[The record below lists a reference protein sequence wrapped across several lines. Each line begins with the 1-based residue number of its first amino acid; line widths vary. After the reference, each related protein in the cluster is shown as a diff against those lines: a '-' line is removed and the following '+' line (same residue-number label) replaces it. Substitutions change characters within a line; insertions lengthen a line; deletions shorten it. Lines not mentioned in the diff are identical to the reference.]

1 MLPKAINSKNFT
13 QCDSLLIG
21 NNCGAHTVP
30 YVDVRNELSDVAHE
44 ASTSKISDE
53 QLFFCMQRGINE
65 EDATALI
72 VNGFCREIFNN
83 LPMEFAV
90 EAKKLLELS
99 LEGAVG

>member
-1 MLPKAINSKNFT
+1 MPGATNSKNFT

-21 NNCGAHTVP
+21 NDCGAHTVP
-30 YVDVRNELSDVAHE
+30 YINVRNKESDVAHE
-44 ASTSKISDE
+44 ATTSKISDE
-53 QLFFCMQRGINE
+53 QLFYCRQRGISE

-72 VNGFCREIFNN
+72 VNGFCREVLKN

>member
-1 MLPKAINSKNFT
+1 MWST
-13 QCDSLLIG
+13 LI
-21 NNCGAHTVP
+21 P
-30 YVDVRNELSDVAHE
+30 YIDVRNKSSDVAHE

-53 QLFFCMQRGINE
+53 QLFFCMQRGISE

-72 VNGFCREIFNN
+72 VNGFCREVLKS

>member
-1 MLPKAINSKNFT
+1 M
-13 QCDSLLIG
+13 LIG

-30 YVDVRNELSDVAHE
+30 YIKVRNDRSDVAHE
-44 ASTSKISDE
+44 ATTSKISDE
-53 QLFFCMQRGINE
+53 QLYYCRQRGINE

-72 VNGFCREIFNN
+72 VNGFCREVLKN